1 MIKGLFKMNNIIN
14 MNFKKI
20 YKLISIITII
30 YAMNACS
37 SPELNSD
44 IQLLDPSKFEASM
57 NYTFTAEFVVDSNGK
72 TATCTINSKA
82 KQSLKKQLKKA
93 ILSSQNWQPAAE
105 NGLPINE
112 KVTMEFSILTE

>member
-44 IQLLDPSKFEASM
+44 IQLLDPSKFETTLEGKPVS
-57 NYTFTAEFVVDSNGK
+57 YTHLT
-72 TATCTINSKA
+72 
-82 KQSLKKQLKKA
+82 
-93 ILSSQNWQPAAE
+93 
-105 NGLPINE
+105 LPTTSR
-112 KVTMEFSILTE
+112 V